1 MIKNEHIIIKNI
13 YYMLSYA
20 YQTLQQQDS
29 IDVEGEE
36 FENIYDMFAAIL
48 AKGIANQI
56 KKGLNKEYIENTSEL
71 STLKGKIDIT
81 NSIRQQTMRNKRLV
95 CIYDEFSENSY
106 MNRILK
112 SVAYLL
118 ISKDAVKRSNK
129 DALKKVILSLS
140 EVENIELSAI
150 NWSSLRYHRN
160 NATYQMLMNICFLTV
175 QRLLMTTEIGAMKVT
190 SFLDEQQMHRLYEKF
205 ILEYYKKHFSEYK
218 PASKQIPW
226 DVEGTIDFL
235 PVMQSDIMLT
245 DGEKRLIIDAK
256 YYSKV
261 FQNQYDKHT
270 LHSNNLYQIFTY
282 VKNQDKYN
290 SGKVSGMLLYAKT
303 DEGKS
308 LDMKY
313 QMGKNA
319 IGVMTLDLGMEFS
332 KIAEQL
338 DGIITKYFNNSTFA
352 KHK

>member
-1 MIKNEHIIIKNI
+1 MIKNSHIIIKNV

-20 YQTLQQQDS
+20 YQTLQKQDAVN
-29 IDVEGEE
+29 IEGEE
-36 FENIYDMFAAIL
+36 FENIYDLFAAIL

-56 KKGLNKEYIENTSEL
+56 KKGLNKEYIENAGEL
-71 STLKGKIDIT
+71 STLRGKIDIT
-81 NSIRQQTMRNKRLV
+81 NSIKQQTIRNRRLV

-112 SVAYLL
+112 SVAYSL
-118 ISKDAVKRSNK
+118 IIKDDVKKSSK
-129 DALKKVILSLS
+129 DALKKTMLSFS
-140 EVENIELSAI
+140 EVERIELSAI

-175 QRLLMTTEIGAMKVT
+175 QRLLMTTERGTIKMA

-205 ILEYYKKHFSEYK
+205 ILEYYKKHFPEYK

-226 DVEGTIDFL
+226 DVAGNIDLL

-245 DGEKRLIIDAK
+245 DGEKYLIIDAK

-261 FQNQYDKHT
+261 FQKQFDKQT

-282 VKNQDKYN
+282 VKNQDKCN

-303 DEGKS
+303 DEGISPDVEYK
-308 LDMKY
+308 
-313 QMGKNA
+313 MGQNA
-319 IGVMTLDLGMEFS
+319 IEVKTLDLGIEFS

-338 DGIITKYFNNSTFA
+338 NAIILKYFNTD
-352 KHK
+352 HV

>member
-1 MIKNEHIIIKNI
+1 MVKNEHIVIKNI

-20 YQTLQQQDS
+20 YRTLQQQDAVN
-29 IDVEGEE
+29 VEGEE

-56 KKGLNKEYIENTSEL
+56 KKGLNKEYIENIGEL
-71 STLKGKIDIT
+71 NTLKGKIDIT
-81 NSIRQQTMRNKRLV
+81 DSIRQQTMRNRRLV

-112 SVAYLL
+112 SVAYSL
-118 ISKDAVKRSNK
+118 ITKDDVKKSNK
-129 DALKKVILSLS
+129 DALKKVMLSFS
-140 EVENIELSAI
+140 EVESIELSAI
-150 NWSSLRYHRN
+150 NWSLLRYHRN

-175 QRLLMTTEIGAMKVT
+175 QKLLITAEVGTMKVA
-190 SFLDEQQMHRLYEKF
+190 SFLDEQQMYRLYEKF
-205 ILEYYKKHFSEYK
+205 ILEYYKKHFPEYK
-218 PASKQIPW
+218 PTSKQITW
-226 DVEGTIDFL
+226 DVEGTLDFL
-235 PVMQSDIMLT
+235 PVMQSDTMLT
-245 DGEKRLIIDAK
+245 DGEKWLIIDAK

-261 FQNQYDKHT
+261 LQKQYDKHT

-290 SGKVSGMLLYAKT
+290 SGKVSGILLYAKT
-303 DEGKS
+303 DEGIS
-308 LDMKY
+308 PDVEY

-319 IGVMTLDLGMEFS
+319 IGVMTLNLGIEFS

-338 DGIITKYFNNSTFA
+338 NAIIYKYFKDNCEGRSI
-352 KHK
+352 

>member
-1 MIKNEHIIIKNI
+1 MIKNEHIVIKNI

-20 YQTLQQQDS
+20 YQTLQKQDS
-29 IDVEGEE
+29 VDVEGEK
-36 FENIYDMFAAIL
+36 FENIYHMFAAIL

-81 NSIRQQTMRNKRLV
+81 SSIRQQTMRNRKLV
-95 CIYDEFSENSY
+95 CIYDEFSENTY

-112 SVAYLL
+112 SVAYSL
-118 ISKDAVKRSNK
+118 ITKDDVKKSNK
-129 DALKKVILSLS
+129 DALKKVMLSLS
-140 EVENIELSAI
+140 EVESIELSAI

-175 QRLLMTTEIGAMKVT
+175 QKLLMTTEVGTMKVD

-205 ILEYYKKHFSEYK
+205 ILEYYKKHFPEYK
-218 PASKQIPW
+218 PASKQITW
-226 DVEGTIDFL
+226 NVEGTIDFL
-235 PVMQSDIMLT
+235 PVMQSDIILT
-245 DGEKRLIIDAK
+245 EGEKMLIIDAK

-261 FQNQYDKHT
+261 LQNQYDKHT
-270 LHSNNLYQIFTY
+270 LHSNNMYQIFTY

-290 SGKVSGMLLYAKT
+290 SGNVSGMLLYAKT
-303 DEGKS
+303 DEGIS
-308 LDMKY
+308 LDVEY

-319 IGVMTLDLGMEFS
+319 IVVKTLDLGIEFS

-338 DGIITKYFNNSTFA
+338 DAIISKYFNKESKA
-352 KHK
+352 

>member
-20 YQTLQQQDS
+20 YQTLQQQDAV
-29 IDVEGEE
+29 DVEREK
-36 FENIYDMFAAIL
+36 FDNVYDMFAAIL

-56 KKGLNKEYIENTSEL
+56 KKGLNKEYIENASEL

-81 NSIRQQTMRNKRLV
+81 NSIRHQTMRNRKLM
-95 CIYDEFSENSY
+95 CTYDEFSENTY

-112 SVAYLL
+112 SVAYSL
-118 ISKDAVKRSNK
+118 ITKDDVKKSNK
-129 DALKKVILSLS
+129 DALKKVMLSLS
-140 EVENIELSAI
+140 EVKSIELSAI

-160 NATYQMLMNICFLTV
+160 NATYKMLINICFLTV
-175 QRLLMTTEIGAMKVT
+175 QRFLMTTEVGTMKVA

-205 ILEYYKKHFSEYK
+205 ILEYYKKHFPEYK

-235 PVMQSDIMLT
+235 PVMQSDIILT
-245 DGEKRLIIDAK
+245 DGEKKLIIDAK

-261 FQNQYDKHT
+261 LQNQYDKHT
-270 LHSNNLYQIFTY
+270 VHSNNLYQIFTY
-282 VKNQDKYN
+282 VKNLDKYN

-303 DEGKS
+303 DEEIS
-308 LDMKY
+308 LDVEY
-313 QMGKNA
+313 QMGKN
-319 IGVMTLDLGMEFS
+319 IISVKTLDLGIEFP

-338 DGIITKYFNNSTFA
+338 NAVISKYFNR
-352 KHK
+352 

>member
-36 FENIYDMFAAIL
+36 FENIYDLFAAIL

-71 STLKGKIDIT
+71 STLRGKIDIT
-81 NSIRQQTMRNKRLV
+81 NSIRQQTMRNRRLV
-95 CIYDEFSENSY
+95 CMYDEFSENSY

-160 NATYQMLMNICFLTV
+160 NATYQMLMNICLLTV
-175 QRLLMTTEIGAMKVT
+175 QKLLMTTEIGVMKVT

-303 DEGKS
+303 DEGES
-308 LDMKY
+308 LDLKY

-338 DGIITKYFNNSTFA
+338 DGIIAKYFNN
-352 KHK
+352 

>member
-1 MIKNEHIIIKNI
+1 
-13 YYMLSYA
+13 
-20 YQTLQQQDS
+20 
-29 IDVEGEE
+29 
-36 FENIYDMFAAIL
+36 
-48 AKGIANQI
+48 
-56 KKGLNKEYIENTSEL
+56 
-71 STLKGKIDIT
+71 
-81 NSIRQQTMRNKRLV
+81 
-95 CIYDEFSENSY
+95 
-106 MNRILK
+106 
-112 SVAYLL
+112 
-118 ISKDAVKRSNK
+118 
-129 DALKKVILSLS
+129 LS
-140 EVENIELSAI
+140 EVKNIEVSGI
-150 NWSSLRYHRN
+150 NWSLLRYHRN

-175 QRLLMTTEIGAMKVT
+175 QKLLMTTEIGAMKVT

-282 VKNQDKYN
+282 VKNQDKCN

-303 DEGKS
+303 DEGES
-308 LDMKY
+308 LDLKY
-313 QMGKNA
+313 KMGKNA
-319 IGVMTLDLGMEFS
+319 IGVMTLDLGLEFS

-338 DGIITKYFNNSTFA
+338 DGIITKYFNNLTFA
-352 KHK
+352 EKE

>member
-1 MIKNEHIIIKNI
+1 
-13 YYMLSYA
+13 MLSYA
-20 YQTLQQQDS
+20 YQTLQHQDS
-29 IDVEGEE
+29 VNIEGED

-56 KKGLNKEYIENTSEL
+56 KKGLNKEYIENTREL
-71 STLKGKIDIT
+71 STLRGKIDIT
-81 NSIRQQTMRNKRLV
+81 DSIRRQTMRNKKLV

-112 SVAYLL
+112 SVAYSL
-118 ISKDAVKRSNK
+118 ITKDSIKKSNK
-129 DALKKVILSLS
+129 DALKRVFLCLS
-140 EVENIELSAI
+140 EVESIELSAI
-150 NWSSLRYHRN
+150 NWSSLRFHRN

-175 QRLLMTTEIGAMKVT
+175 QKLLMTTESGTLKMN
-190 SFLDEQQMHRLYEKF
+190 SFLDDQQMHRLYEKF
-205 ILEYYKKHFSEYK
+205 ILEYYKKHFLEYK
-218 PASKQIPW
+218 PVSKQIPW

-245 DGEKRLIIDAK
+245 CGEKILIIDAK

-261 FQNQYDKHT
+261 FQNQYNKNT

-290 SGKVSGMLLYAKT
+290 SGQTSGMLLYAKT
-303 DEGKS
+303 DEEISVGV
-308 LDMKY
+308 KY
-313 QMGKNA
+313 KMGKNT
-319 IGVMTLDLGMEFS
+319 IEVMTLDLGVEFS

-338 DGIITKYFNNSTFA
+338 DSIILRYFN
-352 KHK
+352 